1 MVVVIV
7 PVPHPNLY
15 ILVNP
20 VKVTL
25 DFLSLLWSQY
35 FFFTL
40 AQSVVSGKQPLFVP
54 HVFVYVLLRFVC
66 MCVCMYVFVQH
77 FVCVCVCVC
86 VRVRVSACMRVCV
99 CVHVCVYVRM
109 CTHTCTHNI
118 IPK

>member
-86 VRVRVSACMRVCV
+86 VCV
-99 CVHVCVYVRM
+99 
-109 CTHTCTHNI
+109 
-118 IPK
+118 